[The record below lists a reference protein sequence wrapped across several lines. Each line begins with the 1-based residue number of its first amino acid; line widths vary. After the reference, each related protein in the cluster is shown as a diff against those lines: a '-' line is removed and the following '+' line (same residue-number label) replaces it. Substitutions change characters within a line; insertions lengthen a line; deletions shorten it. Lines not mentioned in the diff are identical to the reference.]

1 MRQDLKVLKKL
12 SLFVLVCVGMGAFAS
27 ALHAQ
32 TLLTTTTLASAVGNT
47 QSSAL
52 TTGNL
57 GVIAVAS
64 ATGISGPTP
73 NTGNVAGLATSNA
86 ATYLYVD
93 RELMQVESVSGTTI
107 TVIRGVG
114 PTAASSHASGAL
126 VFVVPAAFGYGSNT
140 RPGYSQAGSCTRTNE
155 LYLPRIEF
163 ASGTVSD
170 CLGGQWVNGDASQ
183 TTRGTFYRLESPTI
197 GAVSNAAAIGTN
209 STAVA
214 AELYCTEVRLP
225 YSRLLTGF
233 APHIGTTGGTDK
245 WIVALYDSSGNLLAN
260 SALAGATVGTANT
273 WQATAFTTPY
283 YAVGPAQYFACL
295 MSNGTTAT
303 IDTVTTGKD
312 DNILTFK
319 SASAGTFGT
328 LPNFTAPTSFASVSG
343 AYGYVY

>member
-1 MRQDLKVLKKL
+1 MRILKKF
-12 SLFVLVCVGMGAFAS
+12 SLYLLVCAFAS

-32 TLLTTTTLASAVGNT
+32 TMLTTTTLASAVGNT
-47 QSSAL
+47 VSSAL

-57 GVIAVAS
+57 GLVNLTS
-64 ATGISGPTP
+64 ATGVSGPTP
-73 NTGNVAGLATSNA
+73 NTGNVAGLATSA
-86 ATYLYVD
+86 ASTYLYVD
-93 RELMQVESVSGTTI
+93 RELMQVDGISTTYA
-107 TVIRGVG
+107 TVVRGVG
-114 PTAASSHASGAL
+114 GTNAASHASGAL
-126 VFVVPAAFGYGSNT
+126 VFVIPAAALNGGSN
-140 RPGYSQAGSCTRTNE
+140 PFNGGAPQGSCTRTSV
-155 LYLPRIEF
+155 LYLPHISYS
-163 ASGTVSD
+163 SGVISD
-170 CLGGQWVNGDASQ
+170 CLGGQWVNGDSAQ
-183 TTRGTFYRLESPTI
+183 TTRGTFYRLEAPTI

-225 YSRLLTGF
+225 YSRLLTGY

-245 WIVALYDSSGNLLAN
+245 WIVALYDSGGNLIAN
-260 SALAGATVGTANT
+260 SAVAGATVGSGNA
-273 WQATAFTTPY
+273 WQATAFTSTY

-319 SASAGTFGT
+319 SGSAGTFGT
-328 LPNFTAPTSFASVSG
+328 LPNFTAPTSFNSVSG

>member
-1 MRQDLKVLKKL
+1 MKNLRKL
-12 SLFVLVCVGMGAFAS
+12 SLFVLVCAFAS

-32 TLLTTTTLASAVGNT
+32 TLLVTTTLGAAVGNT
-47 QSSAL
+47 VSSAL

-57 GVIAVAS
+57 GVINLAS
-64 ATGISGPTP
+64 VTGVSAPTP
-73 NTGNVAGLATSNA
+73 NGGNVAGLATSNA
-86 ATYLYVD
+86 ATYLFVD
-93 RELMQVESVSGTTI
+93 GELMQVVSLSGNYVS
-107 TVIRGVG
+107 VIRGVG
-114 PTAASSHASGAL
+114 PTGASSHASGAL
-126 VFVVPAAFGYGSNT
+126 VFVVPAAFAGGANA
-140 RPGYSQAGSCTRTNE
+140 RQASIPKGSCTRTNE
-155 LYLPRIEF
+155 LYLPRIDF
-163 ASGTVSD
+163 VSGTMSD
-170 CLGGQWVNGDASQ
+170 CLGGQWVNGDSAQ

-214 AELYCTEVRLP
+214 AELYCTEVRMP
-225 YSRLLTGF
+225 YSRLLTGY

-245 WIVALYDSSGNLLAN
+245 WIVALYDSGGNLLAN
-260 SALAGATVGTANT
+260 SAVAGATVGSGNG
-273 WQATAFTTPY
+273 WQATAFTSPY

-328 LPNFTAPTSFASVSG
+328 LPNFTAPTAFNSVSG
-343 AYGYVY
+343 AYGYIY

>member
-1 MRQDLKVLKKL
+1 MKQTKLL
-12 SLFVLVCVGMGAFAS
+12 SLFVLVCACVS
-27 ALHAQ
+27 TLHAQ
-32 TLLTTTTLASAVGNT
+32 TLLTTTTLSAAAGNT
-47 QSSAL
+47 VSSAL

-64 ATGISGPTP
+64 ATGISAPMA
-73 NTGNVAGLATSNA
+73 NTTNVANFATSNA
-86 ATYLYVD
+86 QTYLFVD
-93 RELMQVESVSGTTI
+93 GELMQVEGVSGTSI

-126 VFVVPAAFGYGSNT
+126 VFVIPAAYAGGANS
-140 RPGYSQAGSCTRTNE
+140 RAGAIPKGSCTRTNE
-155 LYLPRIEF
+155 LFLPRIEF
-163 ASGTVSD
+163 ASGTISD
-170 CLGGQWVNGDASQ
+170 CQAGQWVNGDSAQ
-183 TTRGTFYRLESPTI
+183 TTRGTFYRLEAPTI

-225 YSRLLTGF
+225 YSRLLTGY
-233 APHIGTTGGTDK
+233 APHIGTTGGTDN
-245 WIVALYDSSGNLLAN
+245 WIVALYDSGGNLLAN
-260 SALAGATVGTANT
+260 SAVVGALVGSGNA
-273 WQATAFTTPY
+273 WQATAFTSPY

-319 SASAGTFGT
+319 SAAAGTFGT
-328 LPNFTAPTSFASVSG
+328 LPNFTAPTAFHSVWG

>member
-1 MRQDLKVLKKL
+1 MKTLKNL
-12 SLFVLVCVGMGAFAS
+12 SLFVLVCAFAS
-27 ALHAQ
+27 ALPAQ
-32 TLLTTTTLASAVGNT
+32 TLLTTTTLSSATGNT
-47 QSSAL
+47 ASSAL

-57 GVIAVAS
+57 SAIAVAS
-64 ATGISGPTP
+64 ATGISAPTA
-73 NTGNVAGLATSNA
+73 NSGNIANIATSNA
-86 ATYLYVD
+86 QTYLFVD
-93 RELMQVESVSGTTI
+93 GELMQVVGVSGTTV

-126 VFVVPAAFGYGSNT
+126 VFVIPSAYNGGGNT
-140 RPGYSQAGSCTRTNE
+140 RAAAIPKGSCTRTNE
-155 LYLPRIEF
+155 LYLPHIDF

-170 CLGGQWVNGDASQ
+170 CLGGQWVNGDSLQ
-183 TTRGTFYRLESPTI
+183 STRATFYRLEAPTI

-225 YSRLLTGF
+225 YSRLMTGY

-245 WIVALYDSSGNLLAN
+245 WIVALYDSGGNLLAN
-260 SALAGATVGTANT
+260 SAVAGATVGSANT
-273 WQATAFTTPY
+273 WQATAFTSTY
-283 YAVGPAQYFACL
+283 FAVGPAQYYACL

-319 SASAGTFGT
+319 SGSAGTFGT

>member
-1 MRQDLKVLKKL
+1 MKKKF
-12 SLFVLVCVGMGAFAS
+12 SLFLLVCAFAS

-32 TLLTTTTLASAVGNT
+32 TLLTTTTLSAAAGNT
-47 QSSAL
+47 VSSAL

-57 GVIAVAS
+57 GIVSLTS
-64 ATGISGPTP
+64 ATGVSGPSV
-73 NTGNVAGLATSNA
+73 NTGNTAGLATSNA
-86 ATYLYVD
+86 STYLYVD
-93 RELMQVESVSGTTI
+93 RELMQVEAVSGTTI
-107 TVIRGVG
+107 TVVRGVG
-114 PTAASSHASGAL
+114 STAAASHLSGAL
-126 VFVVPAAFGYGSNT
+126 VFVLPAAAMANWGGGSYG
-140 RPGYSQAGSCTRTNE
+140 QAPAVPQGSCTRTQE
-155 LYLPRIEF
+155 LYLPRIQF
-163 ASGTVSD
+163 ISGMISD
-170 CLGGQWVNGDASQ
+170 CLGGQWVNGDALQ
-183 TTRGTFYRLESPTI
+183 TQRTSFYRLEAPTI

-225 YSRLLTGF
+225 YSRLLTGY

-245 WIVALYDSSGNLLAN
+245 WIVALYDSGGNLLAN
-260 SALAGATVGTANT
+260 SAVAGATVGTANT
-273 WQATAFTTPY
+273 WQATAFTSTY
-283 YAVGPAQYFACL
+283 FAVGPAQYFACL

-328 LPNFTAPTSFASVSG
+328 LPNFTAPTAFNSVSG

>member
-1 MRQDLKVLKKL
+1 MKNLKMFP
-12 SLFVLVCVGMGAFAS
+12 LFLLVCAFAS

-32 TLLTTTTLASAVGNT
+32 TLLITTTLSSATGNT
-47 QSSAL
+47 ASSAL

-64 ATGISGPTP
+64 ATGITAPTA

-86 ATYLYVD
+86 STYLFVD
-93 RELMQVESVSGTTI
+93 RELMQVEAVSGTTI
-107 TVIRGVG
+107 TVIRGIG
-114 PTAASSHASGAL
+114 ATAASSHASGAL
-126 VFVVPAAFGYGSNT
+126 VFVIPAAYTYGGNT
-140 RPGYSQAGSCTRTNE
+140 RPGYVQGGSCTRANE
-155 LYLPRIEF
+155 IYLPRIEF
-163 ASGTVSD
+163 ASGVISD
-170 CLGGQWVNGDASQ
+170 CLGGQWVNGDALQ
-183 TTRGTFYRLESPTI
+183 TTRGSFYRLEAPTI
-197 GAVSNAAAIGTN
+197 GAVSNASAIGTN

-245 WIVALYDSSGNLLAN
+245 WIVALYDAGGNLLAN
-260 SALAGATVGTANT
+260 SAVAGATVGSGNA
-273 WQATAFTTPY
+273 WQATAFTAPF

-319 SASAGTFGT
+319 SGSAGTFGT
-328 LPNFTAPTSFASVSG
+328 LPNFTAPTAFASVSG
-343 AYGYVY
+343 PYGYVY

>member
-1 MRQDLKVLKKL
+1 MKTFKKFP
-12 SLFVLVCVGMGAFAS
+12 LFLLVCAFAM

-32 TLLTTTTLASAVGNT
+32 TLLTTTTLSAAAGNT
-47 QSSAL
+47 VSSAL

-57 GVIAVAS
+57 GAISVAS
-64 ATGISGPTP
+64 ATGISAPTA
-73 NTGNVAGLATSNA
+73 NTGNVALPATSGGT
-86 ATYLYVD
+86 TYLYVD
-93 RELMQVESVSGTTI
+93 RELMQVEGVNGTTI

-114 PTAASSHASGAL
+114 STSAASHASGAL
-126 VFVVPAAFGYGSNT
+126 VFVVPAGAVANWGGGSLA
-140 RPGYSQAGSCTRTNE
+140 P
-155 LYLPRIEF
+155 YLPIIQF
-163 ASGTVSD
+163 SSGIITD
-170 CLGGQWVNGDASQ
+170 CVGGQYVNGDTSQ
-183 TTRGTFYRLESPTI
+183 TTRGTFYRLEAPTI

-225 YSRLLTGF
+225 YSRLLTGY
-233 APHIGTTGGTDK
+233 APHIGTTGGTEK
-245 WIVALYDSSGNLLAN
+245 WIVALYDSGGNLLAN
-260 SALAGATVGTANT
+260 SAVAGATVGSGNA
-273 WQATAFTTPY
+273 WQATAFTAPY

>member
-1 MRQDLKVLKKL
+1 MKILKKL
-12 SLFVLVCVGMGAFAS
+12 SLYLLVCACAS

-32 TLLTTTTLASAVGNT
+32 TLLTTTTLSAAAGNT
-47 QSSAL
+47 SSSAL

-64 ATGISGPTP
+64 ATGISAPTA
-73 NTGNVAGLATSNA
+73 NTGNIAGLATSNA
-86 ATYLYVD
+86 ATYLFVD
-93 RELMQVESVSGTTI
+93 GELMQVVSVSGTSI
-107 TVIRGVG
+107 YVIRGVG

-126 VFVVPAAFGYGSNT
+126 VFIVPAGYAGGGSP
-140 RPGYSQAGSCTRTNE
+140 RQAQIPKGSCTRTNE
-155 LYLPRIEF
+155 LYLPHIDF
-163 ASGTVSD
+163 LSGTVSD
-170 CLGGQWVNGDASQ
+170 CLGGQWVNGDSAQ
-183 TTRGTFYRLESPTI
+183 TTRGTFYRLEAPTI
-197 GAVSNAAAIGTN
+197 GAISNAAAIGTN
-209 STAVA
+209 STSVA

-245 WIVALYDSSGNLLAN
+245 WIVALYDSGGNLLAN
-260 SALAGATVGTANT
+260 SAVAGATVGTANT
-273 WQATAFTTPY
+273 WQATAFTSTY

-328 LPNFTAPTSFASVSG
+328 LLNFTAPTAFASVSG
-343 AYGYVY
+343 AYGYIY